1 MVKIL
6 QQLKLWLSVV
16 IMPTRNLTHF
26 IGYTYTFPRVLF
38 FFFLTVV
45 MCSIQLLVKQEPANN
60 FM

>member
-38 FFFLTVV
+38 FLTVV
-45 MCSIQLLVKQEPANN
+45 TCSIQLLVKQEPANN

>member
-38 FFFLTVV
+38 FFFDSGDVFYSAA
-45 MCSIQLLVKQEPANN
+45 C
-60 FM
+60 

>member
-26 IGYTYTFPRVLF
+26 IGYPSTFPRVLF
-38 FFFLTVV
+38 FFLTVV
-45 MCSIQLLVKQEPANN
+45 TCSIQLLVKQEPANN

>member
-26 IGYTYTFPRVLF
+26 IGYPSTFPRVLF
-38 FFFLTVV
+38 FDSGDVFYSAA
-45 MCSIQLLVKQEPANN
+45 C
-60 FM
+60 